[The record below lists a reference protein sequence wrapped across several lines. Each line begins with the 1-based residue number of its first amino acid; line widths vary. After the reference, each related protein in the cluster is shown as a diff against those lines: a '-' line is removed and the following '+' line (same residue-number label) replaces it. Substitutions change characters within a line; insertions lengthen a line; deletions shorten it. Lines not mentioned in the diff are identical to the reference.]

1 MGDKSAMD
9 VIAFD
14 GTITAQEAKVC
25 TFIVVFVTT
34 KIMYYVI
41 IPMNGK
47 IKESIF
53 LVSRSLDRCVSRN
66 ILSKRDHAKSRAY
79 G

>member
-25 TFIVVFVTT
+25 TLIVVFVRTC
-34 KIMYYVI
+34 IMDYTHVI
-41 IPMNGK
+41 IPMNGQ
-47 IKESIF
+47 IK
-53 LVSRSLDRCVSRN
+53 
-66 ILSKRDHAKSRAY
+66 
-79 G
+79 

>member
-34 KIMYYVI
+34 QIM
-41 IPMNGK
+41 
-47 IKESIF
+47 
-53 LVSRSLDRCVSRN
+53 D
-66 ILSKRDHAKSRAY
+66 
-79 G
+79 

>member
-25 TFIVVFVTT
+25 TFIVVFVRTYNT
-34 KIMYYVI
+34 HVI
-41 IPMNGK
+41 IPMNGQ
-47 IKESIF
+47 IE
-53 LVSRSLDRCVSRN
+53 
-66 ILSKRDHAKSRAY
+66 
-79 G
+79 